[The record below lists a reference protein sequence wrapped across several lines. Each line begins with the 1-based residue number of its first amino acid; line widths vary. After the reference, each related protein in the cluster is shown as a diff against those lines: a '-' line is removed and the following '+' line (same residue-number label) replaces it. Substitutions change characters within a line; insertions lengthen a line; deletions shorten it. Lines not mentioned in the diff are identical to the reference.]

1 MKLVINNKEINTT
14 YNLGDRVLV
23 RKYGKFL
30 ETGTID
36 SIKLTRDKKLVYCI
50 ILDNKDNEYVETC
63 ECYRIVRKL
72 NYIVINT
79 LIQQLIEY

>member
-23 RKYGKFL
+23 CKYGKFL

-36 SIKLTRDKKLVYCI
+36 SIKLTRNKKLVYCI
-50 ILDNKDNEYVETC
+50 ILDNKDNECVETC

-72 NYIVINT
+72 EKVIVVAVSE
-79 LIQQLIEY
+79 IEI